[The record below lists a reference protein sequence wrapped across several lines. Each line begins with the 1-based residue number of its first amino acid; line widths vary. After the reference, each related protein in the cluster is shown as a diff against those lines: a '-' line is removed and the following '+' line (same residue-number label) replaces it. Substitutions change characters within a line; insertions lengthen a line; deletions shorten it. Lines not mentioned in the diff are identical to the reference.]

1 MEDFKETKEQIRKR
15 HLLMRNDM
23 PREERLALSDIISI
37 HAQKLIKLP
46 QKNGHKVRVY
56 GYYPLGSEVSLIPV
70 YKFLLKG
77 EVPLAFPRVQG
88 MSMDFYQVFSLDDL
102 KEGAFHVMEPDNAC
116 KKAEWE
122 YALCFTPGSAFDR
135 EGGRFGYGKGYYDRY
150 FEKHPRLLRA
160 GIAYENQVEEKLPTE
175 DFDIPINYL
184 ITEQGISCG
193 KEQKWN

>member
-15 HLLMRNDM
+15 HLLIRNEM
-23 PREERLALSDIISI
+23 SEKERLALSDTISI

-46 QKNGHKVRVY
+46 PKFGHNVRVY
-56 GYYPLGSEVSLIPV
+56 GYYPLGSEVSLVPF
-70 YKFLLKG
+70 YKFLL
-77 EVPLAFPRVQG
+77 EQDVPLAFPRVQG

-150 FEKHPRLLRA
+150 FEKHPWLFRA

-193 KEQKWN
+193 KEPKWN

>member
-1 MEDFKETKEQIRKR
+1 MRNTRNQIRKQYQEIR
-15 HLLMRNDM
+15 SAMPSSLAEQLSEQISQKVLMWDVY
-23 PREERLALSDIISI
+23 
-37 HAQKLIKLP
+37 QKA
-46 QKNGHKVRVY
+46 GAVFC
-56 GYYPLGSEVSLIPV
+56 YYPLGNEVSLMPV
-70 YKFLLKG
+70 IKDALQKG
-77 EVPLAFPRVQG
+77 KRLAFPKVSG
-88 MSMDFYQVFSLDDL
+88 NSMRFYEVTDLRDFC
-102 KEGAFHVMEPDNAC
+102 EGSFHVMEPDNAC

>member
-15 HLLMRNDM
+15 HLLIRNEM
-23 PREERLALSDIISI
+23 SEKERLALSDTISI

-46 QKNGHKVRVY
+46 PKFGHNVRVY
-56 GYYPLGSEVSLIPV
+56 GYYPLGSEVSLVPF
-70 YKFLLKG
+70 YKFLL
-77 EVPLAFPRVQG
+77 EQDVPLAFPRVQG

-150 FEKHPRLLRA
+150 FEKHPRLIRA

-193 KEQKWN
+193 KELKWN

>member
-56 GYYPLGSEVSLIPV
+56 GYYPLGSEVSLIPF

-184 ITEQGISCG
+184 ITEHGISCG

>member
-15 HLLMRNDM
+15 HLLIRNEM
-23 PREERLALSDIISI
+23 SEKERLALSDIISI

-46 QKNGHKVRVY
+46 PKFGYNVRVY
-56 GYYPLGSEVSLIPV
+56 GYYPLGSEVSLIPF
-70 YKFLLKG
+70 YKFLLEG

-122 YALCFTPGSAFDR
+122 YALCFTPGSVFDR
-135 EGGRFGYGKGYYDRY
+135 KGGRFGYGKGYYDRY
-150 FEKHPRLLRA
+150 FEKHPRLFRA

-193 KEQKWN
+193 KEPKWN

>member
-15 HLLMRNDM
+15 HLLIRNEM
-23 PREERLALSDIISI
+23 SEKERLALSDTISI

-46 QKNGHKVRVY
+46 PKFGHNVRVY
-56 GYYPLGSEVSLIPV
+56 GYYPLGSEVSLVPF
-70 YKFLLKG
+70 YKFLL
-77 EVPLAFPRVQG
+77 EQDVPLAFPRVQG

-116 KKAEWE
+116 KKTEWE
-122 YALCFTPGSAFDR
+122 DALCLTPGSVFDR
-135 EGGRFGYGKGYYDRY
+135 AGGRFGYGKGYYDRY
-150 FEKHPRLLRA
+150 FEKHPRLIRA

-193 KEQKWN
+193 KELKWN

>member
-37 HAQKLIKLP
+37 HAKKLIKLP

-56 GYYPLGSEVSLIPV
+56 GYYPLGSEVSLIPF

>member
-56 GYYPLGSEVSLIPV
+56 GYYPLGSEVSLIPF

-150 FEKHPRLLRA
+150 FEKHPPSSGRNRL
-160 GIAYENQVEEKLPTE
+160 
-175 DFDIPINYL
+175 
-184 ITEQGISCG
+184 
-193 KEQKWN
+193 